1 MRAFLIAMLF
11 AIGIALAGTSG
22 VTAAPVSGGTIR
34 DAATVGDMVEQAQHW
49 RWGSG
54 GGGWDGDF
62 HSPRRSHWRRGSGG
76 GGYVCP
82 TVCRHRGW
90 TSERICVQRC

>member
-11 AIGIALAGTSG
+11 AIGIALAGSSG
-22 VTAAPVSGGTIR
+22 VTAAPGIGGTIR

-54 GGGWDGDF
+54 GDF

>member
-1 MRAFLIAMLF
+1 MQYDLKAALN
-11 AIGIALAGTSG
+11 AISDVVQNRPLPLREFDQIYMK
-22 VTAAPVSGGTIR
+22 
-34 DAATVGDMVEQAQHW
+34 VGDMVEQAQHW

-54 GGGWDGDF
+54 GERWDGDF

-76 GGYVCP
+76 GGYACP

-90 TSERICVQRC
+90 TSERICVRRC